1 MKLFNV
7 HFTSGAILQTVAN
20 NSIEAVNLAVE
31 NAGRIFAMW
40 GRVLGTVCRV
50 ELETKEEV

>member
-1 MKLFNV
+1 MKIFNV

-20 NSIEAVNLAVE
+20 SSIEAVNIATE

-40 GRVLGTVCRV
+40 GKVLGSACRV

>member
-1 MKLFNV
+1 MKKLFNV

-20 NSIEAVNLAVE
+20 SSIEAVNIATE

-40 GRVLGTVCRV
+40 GKVLGSVCRV
-50 ELETKEEV
+50 ELEIES